1 MECIT
6 TEKQYSLVEIA
17 DKLEDYYVDF
27 CRKKWITTDRPE
39 HYVYDVVFKLI
50 IQLRTAFVKVKTL
63 EGFFNGD
70 WEGLTNIEMKERLES
85 AISAHRD
92 EEHEKTCSSLC
103 IKPESEC
110 EHKHHRYYCK
120 SHVSCER
127 EKEVTNE

>member
-1 MECIT
+1 MEYIP

-17 DKLEDYYVDF
+17 DKLEDYLVDF
-27 CRKKWITTDRPE
+27 CRKEGMKKSSCENHI
-39 HYVYDVVFKLI
+39 YSVVFNLI